1 MTGQGRTR
9 PSPYH
14 LVFGA
19 ESMDDTLFPPIAAE
33 AEARDTPV
41 HDPDRFVFLSSVG
54 HLLTAIAGPPAED
67 AAQAPPDDAVAGTPV
82 DGMAGDP
89 AAAGEPDDD
98 RSVAGE
104 AFRQHGRLLFHAFHF
119 WREGRHE
126 VALEEGAVRRIL
138 DDDVVGDERALAPP
152 APAGYLRLPRNLVW
166 ASPAP
171 GLRPEPADGFF
182 WMLDENDA
190 HRPVLHLLLA
200 LGVRPDRPG
209 FSVVTASGVVESGR
223 HWADM
228 DARPGAADFAT
239 TLPGGELDR
248 LYSLETTAE
257 LLKLASRCL
266 LALGPDGG

>member
-1 MTGQGRTR
+1 MTTHDRTH

-33 AEARDTPV
+33 AKARGNPI

-54 HLLTAIAGPPAED
+54 HLLTAIAGPPDGDVAH
-67 AAQAPPDDAVAGTPV
+67 APPDEDVAHP
-82 DGMAGDP
+82 P
-89 AAAGEPDDD
+89 AAGGESADD
-98 RSVAGE
+98 RSAAGE

-126 VALEEGAVRRIL
+126 VALDEATVRRML
-138 DDDVVGDERALAPP
+138 DEDVVGDERALAPP
-152 APAGYLRLPRNLVW
+152 APAGYLQLPRNLVW

-190 HRPVLHLLLA
+190 DRPVLHLLLA

-209 FSVVTASGVVESGR
+209 FSVVTASGVAESGR
-223 HWADM
+223 HWADT
-228 DARPGAADFAT
+228 DARPGGDDFTT

-266 LALGPDGG
+266 LALGSDGG